1 MDEQACEDKPTPISV
16 DEASQIREA
25 VCAAVAAGQCDSP
38 DWLAGSMIDA
48 FRRINAAV
56 ALESSPASETRVP
69 ARDLG
74 LKTQADAFLEA
85 QGCVKVPETES
96 RPR

>member
-1 MDEQACEDKPTPISV
+1 MDEQAEVNKPAPISV

-25 VCAAVAAGQCDSP
+25 VCAAVASGKSASP
-38 DWLAGSMIDA
+38 DWLAEWLIAA

>member
-1 MDEQACEDKPTPISV
+1 MDEQACDDKPTPISV
-16 DEASQIREA
+16 DEARHIREA
-25 VCAAVAAGQCDSP
+25 VCAAVATGRCDVP
-38 DWLAGSMIDA
+38 DGLAGSMIDA

-56 ALESSPASETRVP
+56 ALESSRASETRVP

>member
-1 MDEQACEDKPTPISV
+1 MDEQAEVNQPAPISV
-16 DEASQIREA
+16 DEASRIREA

-56 ALESSPASETRVP
+56 ASESSPA
-69 ARDLG
+69 
-74 LKTQADAFLEA
+74 
-85 QGCVKVPETES
+85 
-96 RPR
+96 